1 MDDIFKLISMQLDDN
16 SSWEIITYHL
26 GGEGA
31 MQGTVSMGFD
41 RMLYTVNLFDS
52 QVKFI
57 RNEIEKMNN
66 DERIEQQTLPN
77 EGDTTFIPN

>member
-26 GGEGA
+26 GGEGT
-31 MQGTVSMGFD
+31 MQGTASMGRD

-52 QVKFI
+52 QVNFI
-57 RNEIEKMNN
+57 KNEIEKMNN
-66 DERIEQQTLPN
+66 DQRIKQQTLPN
-77 EGDTTFIPN
+77 DADTTFIPN